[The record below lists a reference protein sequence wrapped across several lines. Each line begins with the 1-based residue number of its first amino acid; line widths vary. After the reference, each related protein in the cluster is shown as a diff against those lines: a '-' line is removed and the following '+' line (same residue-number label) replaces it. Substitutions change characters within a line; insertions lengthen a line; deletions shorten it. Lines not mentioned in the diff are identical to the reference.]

1 MHKTSKIDKVIDLL
15 DDLAYIERIKYVKTG
30 DKMHYW
36 RMNMCKEILFR
47 VDKMLKEC
55 DK

>member
-15 DDLAYIERIKYVKTG
+15 DDLAYIERIKYVK
-30 DKMHYW
+30 MHYW